1 MRRIIFNINEYLA
14 SHKEVPEEGIV
25 TLLSF
30 AENKRLVSSS
40 NFDESGV
47 LKRAVV
53 VYDEDLTAEG
63 KLVFTDIV
71 KDWLV
76 YIERDEKRGSNDKYL
91 RQLYQRQKEIIEKI
105 AKYTQ
110 WSWALAVS
118 EHWSVGINNPIGE
131 GYLEDTLLFTAEN
144 VIEGIGIYVMY
155 SNDKVGYEVEY
166 MEYNRVLGSWDYE
179 GEFRKYEVL
188 CQSHDLGSVKE
199 VVQKLLNQTDQ
210 DLLPFVQYGYWYV
223 VVHKL
228 IRGKKSYQSNE
239 LLYFASNDK
248 LFIEVIWID
257 NQFKVSLVKVKH
269 PVSKGAIF
277 VHLNNIVEHHT
288 IYVDTEVELMRKLE
302 RVLCMPYEFIPH

>member
-1 MRRIIFNINEYLA
+1 MRRVIFDINKYLA
-14 SHKEVPEEGIV
+14 NHKEVPKEGIV

-30 AENKRLVSSS
+30 VENKRLVSSS
-40 NFDESGV
+40 NFDEYGMLNREVV
-47 LKRAVV
+47 L
-53 VYDEDLTAEG
+53 YEDDLTAEG
-63 KLVFTDIV
+63 KLVFIDLL
-71 KDWLV
+71 KGWLS
-76 YIERDEKRGSNDKYL
+76 YIEGDEKKGSDSKYL
-91 RQLYQRQKEIIEKI
+91 AQLYKRQKEIIEKI
-105 AKYTQ
+105 EKSTQ

-144 VIEGIGIYVMY
+144 IKDGRGIYVMY

-179 GEFRKYEVL
+179 GEFRKYEIL

-199 VVQKLLNQTDQ
+199 VVQKILNQTDQ
-210 DLLPFVQYGYWYV
+210 DLLQFVQYGYWYV

-228 IRGKKSYQSNE
+228 IRGKKSYQPNE

-257 NQFKVSLVKVKH
+257 NQFKVSLVKLKH
-269 PVSKGAIF
+269 PVSKGTTN
-277 VHLNNIVEHHT
+277 VDLNNMLEHHIT
-288 IYVDTEVELMRKLE
+288 YADTEEELIRRLE

>member
-1 MRRIIFNINEYLA
+1 MRRDIFNINEYLA
-14 SHKEVPEEGIV
+14 NHKEVPEEGIV

-40 NFDESGV
+40 NFDEYGV
-47 LKRAVV
+47 LKREVV
-53 VYDEDLTAEG
+53 LYEDDLTEEG
-63 KLVFTDIV
+63 KLVFMDIL
-71 KDWLV
+71 KDWLS
-76 YIERDEKRGSNDKYL
+76 YIEGEEKKGSDGKYL
-91 RQLYQRQKEIIEKI
+91 AQLYKCQKEIIEKI
-105 AKYTQ
+105 EKSTQ
-110 WSWALAVS
+110 WSWTLAVS

-144 VIEGIGIYVMY
+144 IKDGRGIYVMY

-257 NQFKVSLVKVKH
+257 NQFKISLVKLKH
-269 PVSKGAIF
+269 PIAKGAIL
-277 VHLNNIVEHHT
+277 VNLNNIVEHHT
-288 IYVDTEVELMRKLE
+288 IYVDTEEELMRKLE
-302 RVLCMPYEFIPH
+302 RVMCMPYEFIPH

>member
-1 MRRIIFNINEYLA
+1 MRKVIFDINEYLA
-14 SHKEVPEEGIV
+14 NHKEVPEEGIV

-30 AENKRLVSSS
+30 VENKRLVSSS
-40 NFDESGV
+40 NFDEYGV
-47 LKRAVV
+47 LKHEVV
-53 VYDEDLTAEG
+53 LYEDDLTAEG
-63 KLVFTDIV
+63 KLVFIDLI
-71 KDWLV
+71 KDWLS
-76 YIERDEKRGSNDKYL
+76 YIEGDEKKGSDGKYL
-91 RQLYQRQKEIIEKI
+91 AQLYKRQREIIEKI
-105 AKYTQ
+105 EKSTK

-144 VIEGIGIYVMY
+144 IKFGIGIYVMY

-188 CQSHDLGSVKE
+188 CQSHDLGIVKE

-210 DLLPFVQYGYWYV
+210 DLLQFVQYGYWYV
-223 VVHKL
+223 VAHKL

-269 PVSKGAIF
+269 PIAKGTII

-288 IYVDTEVELMRKLE
+288 IYVDTEEELMRKLE
-302 RVLCMPYEFIPH
+302 RVLCMPYEFIAH